1 MPRPRNPE
9 NDPEAA
15 DQFKKE
21 LGAKLKAL
29 PVPQGSRVRV
39 WAMAAVSNKRYCEIL
54 SVGLFR
60 RVGITQLM
68 EFSRSCQHPSL

>member
-1 MPRPRNPE
+1 VPQPRHPE

-15 DQFKKE
+15 DQFKQE
-21 LGAKLKAL
+21 LGVKLKAL

-54 SVGLFR
+54 
-60 RVGITQLM
+60 
-68 EFSRSCQHPSL
+68 